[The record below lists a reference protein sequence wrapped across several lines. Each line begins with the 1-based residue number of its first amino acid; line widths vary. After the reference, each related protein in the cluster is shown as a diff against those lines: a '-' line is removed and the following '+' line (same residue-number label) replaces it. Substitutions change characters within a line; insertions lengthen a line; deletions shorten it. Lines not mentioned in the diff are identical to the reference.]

1 VRDERWLANH
11 RVTLSDKSTSGYR
24 NGDLLR
30 TGSHST
36 LTTFGNS
43 QFELRLGPFEFDFV
57 LFAGIGL
64 IVLSWW
70 TRLATLENIWHVDRH
85 TQFDVAAGGGGAG
98 LGLWPN
104 ELRSLLVAIP

>member
-1 VRDERWLANH
+1 MRDERWLANH

-36 LTTFGNS
+36 LTTLGNS
-43 QFELRLGPFEFDFV
+43 QFELRLGPFEFDFL
-57 LFAGIGL
+57 LFDGIGL

-70 TRLATLENIWHVDRH
+70 TRLATLENIGMVIDTH
-85 TQFDVAAGGGGAG
+85 
-98 LGLWPN
+98 N
-104 ELRSLLVAIP
+104 SLLPPAAVALGWDCGQVGFGPSS